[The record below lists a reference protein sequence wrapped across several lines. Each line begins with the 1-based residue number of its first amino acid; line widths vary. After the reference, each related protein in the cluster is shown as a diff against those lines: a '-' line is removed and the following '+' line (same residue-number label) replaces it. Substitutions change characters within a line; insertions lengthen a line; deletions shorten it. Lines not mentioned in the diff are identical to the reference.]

1 VSSTARSSHT
11 RTTPTLRRTLGSLVG
26 LATVLAGLA
35 TAAPASAHSG
45 LTGSTPAEGAVVS
58 SDLRQVDLTF
68 TEAPLAGLDAGLRI
82 EVRDQ
87 AGQDESTGDVT
98 VAGTTMSKRVDLS
111 AGPHTMLWR
120 YVSPDGH
127 PIDGQVAF
135 TVQAAQ
141 PAVAAPTATTTSTAS
156 PSASR
161 EARGS
166 SGTSV
171 TPTPAPVA
179 DIAAGTAEDPSSS
192 PLPWVIGG
200 AALVVVLG
208 VVAVLA
214 NRRRAAPIED

>member
-1 VSSTARSSHT
+1 MPVLRIV
-11 RTTPTLRRTLGSLVG
+11 PTLRTVLGAVIG

-87 AGQDESTGDVT
+87 ADQDESTGEVT
-98 VAGTTMSKRVDLS
+98 VAGTTMSKQVDLS

-135 TVQAAQ
+135 TVQAA
-141 PAVAAPTATTTSTAS
+141 PSAAAGATGTPTAAPTAT
-156 PSASR
+156 PSR

-171 TPTPAPVA
+171 TPTPAAAA
-179 DIAAGTAEDPSSS
+179 DRAAGTAADASPSA
-192 PLPWVIGG
+192 LPWVIGG
-200 AALVVVLG
+200 VALVVVLG
-208 VVAVLA
+208 VVVVLA
-214 NRRRAAPIED
+214 SRRRAAPAED

>member
-1 VSSTARSSHT
+1 MSSTASSSRT
-11 RTTPTLRRTLGSLVG
+11 RTTPTLRRALGSLVG

-45 LTGSTPAEGAVVS
+45 LTGSTPAEGAVVT

-98 VAGTTMSKRVDLS
+98 VAGTTMSKSVDLS
-111 AGPHTMLWR
+111 AGPHTVLWR

-135 TVQAAQ
+135 TVQAMET
-141 PAVAAPTATTTSTAS
+141 PVADPTASPTAT
-156 PSASR
+156 PSR

-166 SGTSV
+166 SDTSV
-171 TPTPAPVA
+171 TATPTPLA
-179 DIAAGTAEDPSSS
+179 DVPDGTAAAASPSA
-192 PLPWVIGG
+192 LPWVVGG
-200 AALVVVLG
+200 LALVVVLG
-208 VVAVLA
+208 VVAVVA
-214 NRRRAAPIED
+214 SRRRAAPTED

>member
-1 VSSTARSSHT
+1 VSSTASSSRT
-11 RTTPTLRRTLGSLVG
+11 RTTPTLRRALGSLVG

-45 LTGSTPAEGAVVS
+45 LTGSTPAEGAVVT

-98 VAGTTMSKRVDLS
+98 VAGTTMSKPVDLS
-111 AGPHTMLWR
+111 AGPHTVLWR

-135 TVQAAQ
+135 TVQAAET
-141 PAVAAPTATTTSTAS
+141 PTASPTAT
-156 PSASR
+156 PSR

-166 SGTSV
+166 SGTPAPSA
-171 TPTPAPVA
+171 TPTPVA
-179 DIAAGTAEDPSSS
+179 DVPAGTADDAS
-192 PLPWVIGG
+192 PGALPWVVGG
-200 AALVVVLG
+200 VALVVVLG
-208 VVAVLA
+208 VVTVVAS
-214 NRRRAAPIED
+214 RRRSAPAED

>member
-1 VSSTARSSHT
+1 MSSTASSSRT
-11 RTTPTLRRTLGSLVG
+11 RTSPTLRRALGSLVG

-45 LTGSTPAEGAVVS
+45 LTGSTPAEGAVVT

-98 VAGTTMSKRVDLS
+98 VAGTTMSKSVDLS
-111 AGPHTMLWR
+111 AGPHTVLWR

-135 TVQAAQ
+135 TVQAAET
-141 PAVAAPTATTTSTAS
+141 PTASPTAT
-156 PSASR
+156 PSG

-166 SGTSV
+166 SNTSV
-171 TPTPAPVA
+171 TSTPTPVA
-179 DIAAGTAEDPSSS
+179 DVVDGTAADASPSA
-192 PLPWVIGG
+192 LPWVVGG
-200 AALVVVLG
+200 LALVVVLG
-208 VVAVLA
+208 VVAVVA
-214 NRRRAAPIED
+214 SRRRAAPAED

>member
-1 VSSTARSSHT
+1 MSSTASSSRT
-11 RTTPTLRRTLGSLVG
+11 RTTPTLRRALGSLVG

-45 LTGSTPAEGAVVS
+45 LTGSTPAEGAVVT

-98 VAGTTMSKRVDLS
+98 VAGTTMSKSVDLS
-111 AGPHTMLWR
+111 AGPHTVLWR

-135 TVQAAQ
+135 TVQAAETTT
-141 PAVAAPTATTTSTAS
+141 ASPTAT
-156 PSASR
+156 PSR

-166 SGTSV
+166 SGTSAPSA
-171 TPTPAPVA
+171 TPTPVAGVA
-179 DIAAGTAEDPSSS
+179 DGTADDAS
-192 PLPWVIGG
+192 PGALPWVVGG
-200 AALVVVLG
+200 VALVVVLG

-214 NRRRAAPIED
+214 SRRRAAPAED

>member
-1 VSSTARSSHT
+1 MSSTASSSSRS
-11 RTTPTLRRTLGSLVG
+11 RTTPTLRHALGSLVG

-45 LTGSTPAEGAVVS
+45 LTGSTPAEGAVVT

-87 AGQDESTGDVT
+87 AGRDESTGDVT
-98 VAGTTMSKRVDLS
+98 VAGTTMSKSVDLS
-111 AGPHTMLWR
+111 AGPHTVLWR

-135 TVQAAQ
+135 TVQAAET
-141 PAVAAPTATTTSTAS
+141 PTASPTAT
-156 PSASR
+156 PSR

-166 SGTSV
+166 SDTSV
-171 TPTPAPVA
+171 TSTPTPVA
-179 DIAAGTAEDPSSS
+179 DVVDGTAADASPSA
-192 PLPWVIGG
+192 LPWVVGG
-200 AALVVVLG
+200 LALVVVLG

-214 NRRRAAPIED
+214 SRRRAAPAED

>member
-141 PAVAAPTATTTSTAS
+141 PAVAAPTTTPTAS

-171 TPTPAPVA
+171 TSTPAPVA

-208 VVAVLA
+208 VVTVLA
-214 NRRRAAPIED
+214 SRRRAAPTED

>member
-1 VSSTARSSHT
+1 MSSTARSSHT

-26 LATVLAGLA
+26 VATVLAGLA

-87 AGQDESTGDVT
+87 AGQDESTGEVT
-98 VAGTTMSKRVDLS
+98 VAGTTMSKQVDLS

-135 TVQAAQ
+135 TVQGAPSAAAE
-141 PAVAAPTATTTSTAS
+141 PTGTPTAT
-156 PSASR
+156 PSR

-171 TPTPAPVA
+171 TTTPTPAAAA
-179 DIAAGTAEDPSSS
+179 DRADGTSADASPSA
-192 PLPWVIGG
+192 LPWVIGG
-200 AALVVVLG
+200 VALVVVLG
-208 VVAVLA
+208 VVVVLA
-214 NRRRAAPIED
+214 SRRRSAPAAD

>member
-1 VSSTARSSHT
+1 VSSTARSSRP

-45 LTGSTPAEGAVVS
+45 LTGSTPAEGAVVT

-98 VAGTTMSKRVDLS
+98 VAGTTMSKQVDLS

-141 PAVAAPTATTTSTAS
+141 SPAAEPTATPTAT
-156 PSASR
+156 PSR
-161 EARGS
+161 EARGE
-166 SGTSV
+166 SGASA
-171 TPTPAPVA
+171 TPTPTPVA
-179 DIAAGTAEDPSSS
+179 DAVGTDTGASPSA
-192 PLPWVIGG
+192 LPWVVGG

-208 VVAVLA
+208 VGGVLA
-214 NRRRAAPIED
+214 SRRRSAPAED

>member
-1 VSSTARSSHT
+1 VSSTARSSRP
-11 RTTPTLRRTLGSLVG
+11 RTTPTLHRTLGSLVG

-45 LTGSTPAEGAVVS
+45 LTGSTPAEGAVVT

-98 VAGTTMSKRVDLS
+98 VAGTTMSKQVDLS

-141 PAVAAPTATTTSTAS
+141 SPAAEQTATPTAT
-156 PSASR
+156 PSR
-161 EARGS
+161 EARGE
-166 SGTSV
+166 SGASA
-171 TPTPAPVA
+171 TPTPTPVA
-179 DIAAGTAEDPSSS
+179 DAVGTDTGASPSA
-192 PLPWVIGG
+192 LPWVGG

-208 VVAVLA
+208 VGGVLA
-214 NRRRAAPIED
+214 SRRRSAPAED

>member
-1 VSSTARSSHT
+1 MSSTASSSSSRS
-11 RTTPTLRRTLGSLVG
+11 RTTPTLRHALGSLVG

-45 LTGSTPAEGAVVS
+45 LTGSTPAEGAVVTS
-58 SDLRQVDLTF
+58 ALRQVDLTF

-87 AGQDESTGDVT
+87 AGRDESTGDVT
-98 VAGTTMSKRVDLS
+98 VAGTTMSKPVDLS
-111 AGPHTMLWR
+111 AGPHTVLWR

-135 TVQAAQ
+135 TVQAAET
-141 PAVAAPTATTTSTAS
+141 PVAEPTASSTAT
-156 PSASR
+156 PSR

-171 TPTPAPVA
+171 TSTPTPVA
-179 DIAAGTAEDPSSS
+179 DRADGTADDGSPSA
-192 PLPWVIGG
+192 LPWVIGG
-200 AALVVVLG
+200 VALVVVLG

-214 NRRRAAPIED
+214 SRRRAAPAED

>member
-1 VSSTARSSHT
+1 MSSTASSSRT
-11 RTTPTLRRTLGSLVG
+11 RTTPTLRRALGSLVG

-45 LTGSTPAEGAVVS
+45 LTGSTPAEGAVVT

-98 VAGTTMSKRVDLS
+98 VAGTTMSKPVDLS
-111 AGPHTMLWR
+111 AGPHTVLWR

-135 TVQAAQ
+135 TVQAAET
-141 PAVAAPTATTTSTAS
+141 PTASPTAT
-156 PSASR
+156 PSR

-166 SGTSV
+166 SDPSVTS
-171 TPTPAPVA
+171 TPTPVA
-179 DIAAGTAEDPSSS
+179 DVPDGTADDDS
-192 PLPWVIGG
+192 PGALPWVVGG
-200 AALVVVLG
+200 VALVVVLG
-208 VVAVLA
+208 VVTVVAS
-214 NRRRAAPIED
+214 RRRAAPAED

>member
-1 VSSTARSSHT
+1 MPSTASSSRT
-11 RTTPTLRRTLGSLVG
+11 RTTPTLRTVLGAVIA
-26 LATVLAGLA
+26 LATVLTGLA

-45 LTGSTPAEGAVVS
+45 LTGSTPAEGGVVA

-98 VAGTTMSKRVDLS
+98 VAGTTMSKQVQLS

-141 PAVAAPTATTTSTAS
+141 TAVAGPTVTPTAT
-156 PSASR
+156 PSR

-171 TPTPAPVA
+171 VTTPTPVA
-179 DIAAGTAEDPSSS
+179 DTAVGADGDGSSS
-192 PLPWVIGG
+192 ALPWVFGG
-200 AALVVVLG
+200 VAIVVVLG

-214 NRRRAAPIED
+214 SRRRSVPADD

>member
-1 VSSTARSSHT
+1 V
-11 RTTPTLRRTLGSLVG
+11 LGTVVG
-26 LATVLAGLA
+26 LATVLAGLL

-45 LTGSTPAEGAVVS
+45 LTGSTPAEGAVVT

-98 VAGTTMSKRVDLS
+98 VAGTTMSKQVDLS

-141 PAVAAPTATTTSTAS
+141 SPAAEQTATPTAT
-156 PSASR
+156 PSR
-161 EARGS
+161 EARGE
-166 SGTSV
+166 SGASA
-171 TPTPAPVA
+171 TPTPTPVA
-179 DIAAGTAEDPSSS
+179 DAVGTDTGASPSA
-192 PLPWVIGG
+192 LPWAVGG

-208 VVAVLA
+208 VGGVLA
-214 NRRRAAPIED
+214 SRRRSAPAED

>member
-1 VSSTARSSHT
+1 VSSTASSSSRS
-11 RTTPTLRRTLGSLVG
+11 RTTPTLRHALGSLVG

-45 LTGSTPAEGAVVS
+45 LTGSTPAEGAVVT

-87 AGQDESTGDVT
+87 AGRDESTGDVT
-98 VAGTTMSKRVDLS
+98 VAGTTMSKSVDLS
-111 AGPHTMLWR
+111 AGPHTVLWR

-135 TVQAAQ
+135 TVQAAET
-141 PAVAAPTATTTSTAS
+141 PTASPTAT
-156 PSASR
+156 PSR

-166 SGTSV
+166 SDTSV
-171 TPTPAPVA
+171 TSTPTPVA
-179 DIAAGTAEDPSSS
+179 DVVDGTAADASPSA
-192 PLPWVIGG
+192 LPWVVGG
-200 AALVVVLG
+200 LALVVVLG
-208 VVAVLA
+208 VVAVVA
-214 NRRRAAPIED
+214 SRRRAAPAED

>member
-1 VSSTARSSHT
+1 MSSTASSSSRS
-11 RTTPTLRRTLGSLVG
+11 RTTPTLRHALGSLVG

-45 LTGSTPAEGAVVS
+45 LTGSTPAEGAVVT

-87 AGQDESTGDVT
+87 AGRDESTGDVT
-98 VAGTTMSKRVDLS
+98 FAGTTMSKSVDLS
-111 AGPHTMLWR
+111 AGPHTVLWR

-135 TVQAAQ
+135 TVQAAET
-141 PAVAAPTATTTSTAS
+141 PVAEPTASSTAT
-156 PSASR
+156 PSR

-166 SGTSV
+166 SDTSV
-171 TPTPAPVA
+171 TSTPTPVA
-179 DIAAGTAEDPSSS
+179 DVVDGTAAASPSA
-192 PLPWVIGG
+192 LPWVVGG
-200 AALVVVLG
+200 LALVVVLG
-208 VVAVLA
+208 VVAVVA
-214 NRRRAAPIED
+214 SRRRAAPAED

>member
-1 VSSTARSSHT
+1 MT
-11 RTTPTLRRTLGSLVG
+11 
-26 LATVLAGLA
+26 
-35 TAAPASAHSG
+35 
-45 LTGSTPAEGAVVS
+45 

-98 VAGTTMSKRVDLS
+98 VAGTTMSKSVDLS
-111 AGPHTMLWR
+111 AGPHTVLWR

-135 TVQAAQ
+135 TVQAMET
-141 PAVAAPTATTTSTAS
+141 PVADPTASPTAT
-156 PSASR
+156 PSR

-166 SGTSV
+166 SDTSV
-171 TPTPAPVA
+171 TSTPTPVA
-179 DIAAGTAEDPSSS
+179 GGTAAAASPSA
-192 PLPWVIGG
+192 LPWVVGG
-200 AALVVVLG
+200 VVLVVVLG

-214 NRRRAAPIED
+214 SRRRAAPAED